1 MGPEARYQKS
11 LIDQLRSRGAWI
23 CKYPAGPH
31 GSVGVP
37 DLLACYR
44 GRFLAIECKA
54 AKAKTPTAMQQHQ
67 LDLIVTAGGLATVS
81 YPGSDDVAAILD
93 SIDSNEL

>member
-1 MGPEARYQKS
+1 MGPERRYQTS
-11 LIDQLRSRGAWI
+11 LIDLLRKRGAWVA
-23 CKYPAGPH
+23 KYPAGPH

-44 GRFLAIECKA
+44 GRFFAIECKA
-54 AKAKTPTAMQQHQ
+54 TRGDQPTAMQQRQ
-67 LDLIVTAGGLATVS
+67 LNLIVTAGGLATVA

-93 SIDSNEL
+93 AIDEGDV